1 MGNSV
6 QERFQ
11 QWRLEELLITYP
23 GLSLRPSANGYV
35 RIAGSL
41 SFAADASGFERIED
55 AYELEIIVP
64 SGFPRTVA
72 GVRET
77 AGRIPKSFHTND
89 DGTLCLGSPL
99 RQKLELAK
107 DPTLVGFVRT
117 CLIPYLY
124 GYSYREKH
132 GSLPFG
138 ELEHGKEGLRDDFTV
153 FFGLRNDRAAEQ
165 MVWLTGLKKREA
177 NKYACPCE
185 SGRRLGKC
193 HNRRVNRLRTQFGR
207 TWFRWQYRLL
217 VGR

>member
-1 MGNSV
+1 MANSI

-11 QWRLEELLITYP
+11 QWKFEELLIKYP
-23 GLSLRPSANGYV
+23 GLSLRPSSNGYV
-35 RIAGSL
+35 RIVGSL
-41 SFAADASGFERIED
+41 SFAGEASGFERIED
-55 AYELEIIVP
+55 TYALEILVP
-64 SGFPRTVA
+64 SSFPRTLA

-107 DPTLVGFVRT
+107 EPTLLGFVRT

-124 GYSYREKH
+124 GYSHREQH

-138 ELEHGKEGLRDDFTV
+138 ELEHGREGLRKDFTA
-153 FFGLRNDRAAEQ
+153 FFGLGNDKAAEQ
-165 MVWLTGLKKREA
+165 MVWLTGMKKREA
-177 NKYACPCE
+177 NKYPCPCE

-193 HNRRVNRLRTQFGR
+193 HNREVNRLRTQLGR
-207 TWFRWQYRLL
+207 AWLRGQYRWL